1 MSKSKLF
8 SIVTIACFV
17 SILCIPLGIVLMLYY
32 TKWKKKT
39 KIILTISLTAFYAGL
54 IAFFFLIKPAYNTSG
69 LSLPFGSNSG
79 YTAFEAAG
87 SGSGSGSGS
96 GKGKSKSS
104 KVASEEKLPKKVKQG
119 QGKISKSILYPILF
133 FGFML
138 LLIIWQNLRNKGK
151 STYENPYVDTK
162 KYKLPLAPDAKMPM
176 VHFLHLDLNEGEKI
190 YYATETNQKD
200 NEGNL
205 VITSD
210 RVVILC
216 KNQNQELAIGTI
228 SAANATTNTVMAITA
243 EEKKYY
249 IFMPENQMK
258 YALSV
263 LKWAAKITQE
273 NPGVQ
278 K

>member
-1 MSKSKLF
+1 MNRENLKQVIIDQKEIYLNN
-8 SIVTIACFV
+8 
-17 SILCIPLGIVLMLYY
+17 PLV
-32 TKWKKKT
+32 KRD
-39 KIILTISLTAFYAGL
+39 
-54 IAFFFLIKPAYNTSG
+54 
-69 LSLPFGSNSG
+69 
-79 YTAFEAAG
+79 FEP
-87 SGSGSGSGS
+87 
-96 GKGKSKSS
+96 
-104 KVASEEKLPKKVKQG
+104 EEK
-119 QGKISKSILYPILF
+119 I
-133 FGFML
+133 
-138 LLIIWQNLRNKGK
+138 N
-151 STYENPYVDTK
+151 
-162 KYKLPLAPDAKMPM
+162 
-176 VHFLHLDLNEGEKI
+176 
-190 YYATETNQKD
+190 YATETNQKD

>member
-1 MSKSKLF
+1 MIIIK
-8 SIVTIACFV
+8 VR
-17 SILCIPLGIVLMLYY
+17 
-32 TKWKKKT
+32 KKKT

-104 KVASEEKLPKKVKQG
+104 KAASEEKLPKKVKQG

-151 STYENPYVDTK
+151 STYENPYVDTN
-162 KYKLPLAPDAKMPM
+162 KYKLPFTADSKMPM
-176 VHFLHLDLNEGEKI
+176 VHFLHVELAPEEKI
-190 YYATETNQKD
+190 NYATETNQKD
-200 NEGNL
+200 NEGNF
-205 VITSD
+205 VITNR
-210 RVVILC
+210 RVIIQTRTE
-216 KNQNQELAIGTI
+216 NTELPIEAVEAV
-228 SAANATTNTVMAITA
+228 SSTTSTVMAIA
-243 EEKKYY
+243 AQGKKYY

-258 YALSV
+258 YAIAV
-263 LKWAAKITQE
+263 LKWTANK
-273 NPGVQ
+273 
-278 K
+278 